1 MTLIDTLTRRNAD
14 FAAQE
19 FTASTS
25 LAPTLQTLVIGC
37 VDPRIDPAHLLG
49 LELGEAAVIRNV
61 GGRVTP
67 DILQNLALLATL
79 GKALARAG
87 GGQAPASLHIVVLH
101 HTDCG
106 ITRLVGETDML
117 AAFFGIDPAELA
129 KEAVADPWASVA
141 IDVAALRADPSLP
154 GAWTVSGLV
163 YDATTGLITVVVAPA
178 PLHDEG
184 RAA

>member
-1 MTLIDTLTRRNAD
+1 MTLIDTLTQRNAD

-19 FTASTS
+19 FTPSAS
-25 LAPTLQTLVIGC
+25 LAPTLRTLVIGC
-37 VDPRIDPAHLLG
+37 VDPRIDPAHLLS

-61 GGRVTP
+61 GGRVDPATRR
-67 DILQNLALLATL
+67 NLALLATL

-87 GGQAPASLHIVVLH
+87 GGDAPAPLHIVVLH

-117 AAFFGIDPAELA
+117 AAFVGIGTAELA
-129 KEAVADPWASVA
+129 AKAIADPWQAVA
-141 IDVAALRADPSLP
+141 VDVAALKVDPALP

-163 YDATTGLITVVVAPA
+163 YDVTTGLITVVVPPA
-178 PLHDEG
+178 PLRDAG